1 MPSQFF
7 GLNIAGS
14 GLRAANA
21 ALNTTANNISNANTD
36 GYSRQKV
43 TQAANDALRV
53 FTTYGSA
60 GAGVDTISIDRARD
74 SFYDAKYRAN
84 QTLLGNYQQKNYYNG
99 LIEEYLDD
107 DGTTGFSSLFNKA
120 LTSLESVKTAAGTT
134 ETKATF
140 ISGLKSVTEYFNNV
154 YESLQN
160 EQFDIN
166 SEIKLCADRVS
177 SIAQEV
183 AAINKQINIIEMT
196 GTTANELR
204 DKRDVLVDELSKI
217 ISVET
222 RENPII
228 DETQPDRNT
237 GATRFQIWVGG
248 AYQLV
253 DTYEY
258 KKMIAVS
265 REDDASI
272 NQNDIKGLVD
282 IKWGSSQYKDGDP
295 VSELADFLMD
305 SKIIGGELQGLI
317 ALRDGNNGAYFH
329 GTSMTE
335 VDPPKEEE
343 GLTTETE
350 GGITK
355 YYNDEG
361 LAKVTLSVKVDLP
374 YLKDMAKA
382 TLPIA
387 GTIKVGAKYYKYD
400 SWDYDGDSTYTF
412 TMDPKT
418 IEKSLPESG
427 KAVSIGNAI
436 DYQGIP
442 YYLEQMNEWIR
453 RYSDS
458 MNQIM
463 TTGYTSDS
471 LDGCYVLTGAMDMNS
486 AAEYSYEQ
494 LTTLSENK
502 GYYSLRGGNFTVSS
516 VLLDNADRLATKS
529 DVTEGESEF
538 LNIEKLMNVMKKDKI
553 FRGASA
559 GEFLTKVLGDV
570 ALNKSNSQ
578 TLEDTYLSLSN
589 TIENQRLS
597 DMGVD
602 EDEEAANL
610 VKFQNAYN
618 LSSKMIQVLSE
629 IYDRLILQT
638 GV

>member
-7 GLNIAGS
+7 GLNIAAS

-43 TQAANDALRV
+43 TQEASDALRV
-53 FTTYGSA
+53 FSTYGSA
-60 GAGVDTISIDRARD
+60 GAGVDTIAIERVRD
-74 SFYDAKYRAN
+74 SFYDVKFRTN
-84 QTLLGNYQQKNYYNG
+84 ETLLGNVQQKNYYNG

-107 DGTTGFSSLFNKA
+107 DGTTGFSSLFNKT

-134 ETKATF
+134 ETKTTF
-140 ISGLKSVTEYFNNV
+140 ISSLKSVTEYFNNV
-154 YESLQN
+154 YTSLQN
-160 EQFDIN
+160 EQFDVN
-166 SEIKLCADRVS
+166 SEIKLCADRIS

-183 AAINKQINIIEMT
+183 ATINQQINIIEMT

-217 ISVET
+217 VAVET
-222 RENPII
+222 RETPII

-237 GATRFQIWVGG
+237 GATRYQIWVAG

-253 DTYEY
+253 DCYEY
-258 KKMIAVS
+258 KKLIAVS
-265 REDDASI
+265 REDDAST

-282 IKWGSSQYKDGDP
+282 LKWGSSQYKDGDN
-295 VSELADFLMD
+295 VSELADFLME
-305 SKIIGGELQGLI
+305 SQIIGGELQGLI
-317 ALRDGNNGAYFH
+317 AIRDGNNGAYIH
-329 GTSMTE
+329 GTSTE
-335 VDPPKEEE
+335 VLERE
-343 GLTTETE
+343 
-350 GGITK
+350 
-355 YYNDEG
+355 DEDNKVKV
-361 LAKVTLSVKVDLP
+361 KVTVDVG
-374 YLKDMAKA
+374 YLKDMAKC
-382 TLPIA
+382 TIPVD
-387 GTIKVGAKYYKYD
+387 GTIKIGAKYYKYD
-400 SWDYDGDSTYTF
+400 DWEYDGDSTYTF
-412 TMDPKT
+412 VLDDTTVANSAGDNGKSIPDIDKT
-418 IEKSLPESG
+418 
-427 KAVSIGNAI
+427 VSIGEANS
-436 DYQGIP
+436 YQGIP

-453 RYSDS
+453 RFADS

-471 LDGCYVLTGAMDMNS
+471 LEGVYVLTGAMDMNS

-494 LTTLSENK
+494 LTSLSENK

-516 VLLDNADRLATKS
+516 VLVDNADRLATKA

-538 LNIEKLMNVMKKDKI
+538 LNLERLVTVMNKDKL

-559 GEFLTKVLGDV
+559 GEFLTKVLGDI

-578 TLEDTYLSLSN
+578 TLEDTYLALEN
-589 TIENQRLS
+589 TIANQRLS
-597 DMGVD
+597 DTGVD

>member
-21 ALNTTANNISNANTD
+21 ALNTTANNISNANTN

-43 TQAANDALRV
+43 TQAASEALRV
-53 FTTYGSA
+53 FTSYGSA
-60 GAGVDTISIDRARD
+60 GSGVDTISIDRVRD
-74 SFYDAKYRAN
+74 SFYDVKYRAN
-84 QTLLGNYQQKNYYNG
+84 ETLLGNYSQKNYYNG

-107 DGTTGFSSLFNKA
+107 DGTTGFSSLFNKMEA
-120 LTSLESVKTAAGTT
+120 ALESVKVAAGTT
-134 ETKATF
+134 ETKSTF
-140 ISGLKSVTEYFNNV
+140 ISSLKSITEFFNNT
-154 YESLQN
+154 YDRLQS
-160 EQFDIN
+160 EQFDVN
-166 SEIKLCADRVS
+166 AEVKLCADRIS
-177 SIAQEV
+177 SIGQEV

-217 ISVET
+217 VAVET
-222 RENPII
+222 REDPIV
-228 DETQPDRNT
+228 DETQPDRDT
-237 GATRFQIWVGG
+237 GATRFQIWVAG

-258 KKMIAVS
+258 KKLIPVS
-265 REDDASI
+265 REDDGST

-282 IKWGSSQYKDGDP
+282 LKWGSSQYKDGDN
-295 VSELADFLMD
+295 VRELADFGLD
-305 SKIIGGELQGLI
+305 SMLIGGELQGLLAI
-317 ALRDGNNGAYFH
+317 RDGNNGAYFH
-329 GTSMTE
+329 GTTTKNSG
-335 VDPPKEEE
+335 DPEKDGVVVERDTD
-343 GLTTETE
+343 GN
-350 GGITK
+350 ITK
-355 YYNDEG
+355 
-361 LAKVTLSVKVDLP
+361 VTVRVNVEAN
-374 YLKDMAKA
+374 YLKDMAQCA
-382 TLPIA
+382 LPID
-387 GTIKVGAKYYKYD
+387 GSIRVGAKYYKYD
-400 SWDYDGDSTYTF
+400 SWDYDGDSTYEF
-412 TMDPKT
+412 TMDLA
-418 IEKSLPESG
+418 SLTSIPDSG
-427 KAVSIGNAI
+427 NTVSVGYANS
-436 DYQGIP
+436 YQGIP
-442 YYLEQMNEWIR
+442 YYMEQMNEWIR

-471 LDGCYVLTGAMDMNS
+471 LEGCYVLTGAMDMNS

-502 GYYSLRGGNFTVSS
+502 GYYSIKGGNFTVSS
-516 VLLDNADRLATKS
+516 VLMENSDRLATKA

-538 LNIEKLMNVMKKDKI
+538 LNLEKLMNVMKRDKI

-578 TLEDTYLSLSN
+578 TLEDTYLALEN
-589 TIENQRLS
+589 TIANQRLS
-597 DMGVD
+597 DTGVD

-618 LSSKMIQVLSE
+618 LSSKMIQVLTE